1 MPARMVTSTVVG
13 LIHSMRSAA
22 QFCGSPSGPTRARR
36 SHTSS
41 VTHELAEP
49 AMYIGLIATTGSA
62 ELSTICFWAPLGLAR
77 MKVQKLRMPIPL
89 CEMIESSAQTS
100 LLKAFIVVGCTMNIC
115 GWSRSSSR

>member
-1 MPARMVTSTVVG
+1 
-13 LIHSMRSAA
+13 
-22 QFCGSPSGPTRARR
+22 
-36 SHTSS
+36 
-41 VTHELAEP
+41 
-49 AMYIGLIATTGSA
+49 MYIGLIATTGSA